1 MNAPY
6 DGDHGQAVDGSG
18 HPQGPPPDPG
28 QTPPPQQP
36 ADMYLQDA
44 YDQDPYRAQD
54 LSAQDPVSEALYD
67 RAAHPPPPPGTYPP
81 QQPLYSQ
88 PSQSP
93 YAPDP
98 RVWAPTPAPEPEG
111 PTQYLPYGDDPRTTQ
126 FVGVDDLVGQSGDQ
140 RHEPDAFAHLFRDQ
154 QQGGGH
160 PSYDDQAA
168 VPAPAPPPGPYGGA
182 ANPGQYGTTPAP
194 GQYGGHQGPDPYG
207 NAPAHGQYGDPA
219 PAHGQYG
226 GAAPSHGQYGGHAP
240 AQGQYG
246 NAPAP
251 GQHAAPAPGQ
261 YAVAPT
267 PEAAE
272 APLQEPE
279 PAPAAAAPKKGGRA
293 GGLLKS
299 SAVMA
304 AGTMVSR
311 LTGFIRSAMIVS
323 ALGLALLG
331 ESFQIAY
338 QLPTMIYILTV
349 GGGLNSVFVPQLVRA
364 MKDDDDGGEAYA
376 NRLLTLV
383 MVALGVLTA
392 LGMLAAPLLVRA
404 LSNPVASYPAANE
417 TAITFTRYFLPSIFF
432 MGVHVVMGQVLN
444 ARGRFGAMMWTPVL
458 NNIVI
463 IVTLGMFLWVYGTA
477 ADSGMTVATIPEE
490 GKQLLGIGIL
500 LGLVVQSLAMI
511 PYLRETG
518 FRLRLRFDWRGHGLG
533 KAAMLAKWT
542 ILFVLANQ
550 AGALVVIQLATASV
564 TDTDL
569 AGTGYSAYA
578 NAQLIWGL
586 PQAIITVSLMAALL
600 PRISRSASEED
611 GGAVRDDISQG
622 LRTTAVAIVP
632 VSFGFVALGIPMC
645 TLIFGSSGTGAAT
658 NMGYML
664 MAFGL
669 GLIPY
674 SVQYVVLR
682 AFYAYEDTRTPFY
695 NTVIVAVVNAAAS
708 GLCYLLLPS
717 RWAVVGMAASY
728 GLAYVIGVGIAWRR
742 LRKRLGGDLDGA
754 RVLRTYARLCIA
766 SVPAA
771 LLSGAACYAISRALG
786 QGVVGSFAALLAG
799 GVLLFGV
806 FFVAARRMRIEEVN
820 SLVGMVRGRLGR

>member
-6 DGDHGQAVDGSG
+6 DGDRGQAVDGSG
-18 HPQGPPPDPG
+18 QPQGPPPGPD
-28 QTPPPQQP
+28 QTPPQP
-36 ADMYLQDA
+36 PVDMYLQDA

-88 PSQSP
+88 PSPSP

-98 RVWAPTPAPEPEG
+98 RVWAQTPAPEPEG

-126 FVGVDDLVGQSGDQ
+126 FVGVDDLVTQAGDQ

-160 PSYDDQAA
+160 PSYENQGS
-168 VPAPAPPPGPYGGA
+168 VPAPAPGPYAGTPG
-182 ANPGQYGTTPAP
+182 PGQYGGASGPGQYGGTPGPGQYGGAPAP
-194 GQYGGHQGPDPYG
+194 GQYGGHQAPDPYG
-207 NAPAHGQYGDPA
+207 NAQA
-219 PAHGQYG
+219 AHGQYG
-226 GAAPSHGQYGGHAP
+226 GGPAPT
-240 AQGQYG
+240 
-246 NAPAP
+246 P

-272 APLQEPE
+272 APLQAPE
-279 PAPAAAAPKKGGRA
+279 PAPAAAPAKKGGRA

-311 LTGFIRSAMIVS
+311 LTGFIRSALIVS
-323 ALGLALLG
+323 ALGVGLLG
-331 ESFQIAY
+331 DTFQVAY

-383 MVALGVLTA
+383 MVALGALTVLTV
-392 LGMLAAPLLVRA
+392 LGAPLLIRL
-404 LSNPVASYPAANE
+404 LSNSVSSDPAANE
-417 TAITFTRYFLPSIFF
+417 VGITFVRYFLPSIFF
-432 MGVHVVMGQVLN
+432 MGLHVVMGQVLN

-463 IVTLGMFLWVYGTA
+463 IVTLGMFIWVYGTA
-477 ADSGMTVATIPEE
+477 ENSGMQVTSIPPE
-490 GKQLLGIGIL
+490 GERLLGIGVL
-500 LGLVVQSLAMI
+500 LGLIVQSLAMI

-533 KAAMLAKWT
+533 KAVTLAKWT
-542 ILFVLANQ
+542 VLFVLANQ
-550 AGALVVIQLATASV
+550 AGAMIVIQLSTAAGKASPV
-564 TDTDL
+564 D
-569 AGTGYSAYA
+569 GTGFAAYA

-645 TLIFGSSGTGAAT
+645 TLMFGSSGTSEAT

-695 NTVIVAVVNAAAS
+695 NTVIVAVFNAAAS
-708 GLCYLLLPS
+708 ALCYLLLPS
-717 RWAVVGMAASY
+717 RWAVIGMAASY
-728 GLAYVIGVGIAWRR
+728 GLAYVIGVGVAWRR

-786 QGVVGSFAALLAG
+786 QGVLGSFAALLAG
-799 GVLLFGV
+799 GLLLFGV

>member
-6 DGDHGQAVDGSG
+6 DGDRGGAAANSG
-18 HPQGPPPDPG
+18 PPESDPAGGPPPGHDQASQP
-28 QTPPPQQP
+28 P
-36 ADMYLQDA
+36 ADPYVQDA
-44 YDQDPYRAQD
+44 YGQDPYRAQD
-54 LSAQDPVSEALYD
+54 IAAQDPVAEALYD
-67 RAAHPPPPPGTYPP
+67 RSAHPPPPPGPQQP
-81 QQPLYSQ
+81 QQPLYGQ
-88 PSQSP
+88 PPQSP

-98 RVWAPTPAPEPEG
+98 RVWAPTPAPEPDG
-111 PTQYLPYGDDPRTTQ
+111 PTQHLPYGDDPRTTQ
-126 FVGVDDLVGQSGDQ
+126 YVGVDDLVGQAGEQ
-140 RHEPDAFAHLFRDQ
+140 RYEPDAFAHLFRDQ
-154 QQGGGH
+154 QQSGAY
-160 PSYDDQAA
+160 PDQ
-168 VPAPAPPPGPYGGA
+168 
-182 ANPGQYGTTPAP
+182 
-194 GQYGGHQGPDPYG
+194 H
-207 NAPAHGQYGDPA
+207 
-219 PAHGQYG
+219 
-226 GAAPSHGQYGGHAP
+226 GGHARPQGGTYSGQP
-240 AQGQYG
+240 AGGPQ
-246 NAPAP
+246 
-251 GQHAAPAPGQ
+251 Q
-261 YAVAPT
+261 YASAPVPGPASPT
-267 PEAAE
+267 PGHYAGATPPPAAE
-272 APLQEPE
+272 PAAPE
-279 PAPAAAAPKKGGRA
+279 PAPAPAPKKGGRA

-311 LTGFIRSAMIVS
+311 LTGFVRSALIVS
-323 ALGLALLG
+323 ALGLGLLG
-331 ESFQIAY
+331 DSFQVAY

-364 MKDDDDGGEAYA
+364 MKDDEDGGEAYA

-383 MVALGVLTA
+383 MVALALLTA
-392 LGMLAAPLLVRA
+392 AAWLAAPLLVRA
-404 LSNPVASYPAANE
+404 LSNPVASDPAANDV
-417 TAITFTRYFLPSIFF
+417 AVTFTRYFLPSIFF
-432 MGVHVVMGQVLN
+432 MGVHVVMGQILN

-463 IVTLGMFLWVYGTA
+463 IVTLGTFIWVYGTA
-477 ADSGMTVATIPEE
+477 ADSKMQVSNIPPE
-490 GKQLLGIGIL
+490 GLRLLGVGVL
-500 LGLVVQSLAMI
+500 LGLVVQALAMI

-518 FRLRLRFDWRGHGLG
+518 FRMRLRFDWKGHGLG

-550 AGALVVIQLATASV
+550 AGALVVTQLSTAAGLDSDV
-564 TDTDL
+564 
-569 AGTGYSAYA
+569 AGTGFAAYA

-600 PRISRSASEED
+600 PRISRSAAEDD

-632 VSFGFVALGIPMC
+632 IAFGFLALGIPMC
-645 TLIFGSSGTGAAT
+645 TLIFGSSGTSEAT

-695 NTVIVAVVNAAAS
+695 NTVIVAAGNAIASAICFVV
-708 GLCYLLLPS
+708 LPA

-728 GLAYVIGVGIAWRR
+728 GVAYALGVGVAWRR

-771 LLSGAACYAISRALG
+771 LLSGAACYGISKVLG
-786 QGVVGSFAALLAG
+786 QEVLGSFAALIG
-799 GVLLFGV
+799 GGAVLLGV
-806 FFVAARRMRIEEVN
+806 FYVAARRMRIEEVN